1 MIQIDNG
8 FRSASAPGNR
18 RGFALAAAMF
28 CLFAA
33 TTIPVAPAS
42 AQSSE
47 QLRPLIDR
55 MERLERDIRTLNIQV
70 SRGDA
75 AVPPASGGA
84 SVPAG
89 TSGDYSFARLNVR
102 INALEDELRSMTG
115 TIESLNH
122 QIRTLNERLDKLVGD
137 VDYRLGTLEKQA
149 GRGGSAPAGDPRVSA
164 APSPPGVDTQAPSS
178 AAAQGDESRTLG
190 TLSAKDAAPALKGT
204 TPAAPQPNAQTAAKP
219 ASVLPPGT
227 AKEQYSHAFGLLRQA
242 NYEQAE
248 AALREFIKAHP
259 DDPLTGNARYW
270 LGETHYVRAEYLKAA
285 EVFAENYKLDAK
297 GAKAPDT
304 LLKLGMSLA
313 NLDKKKQAC
322 LTFDELRKRF
332 PDASAIIKS
341 TAAKERSRAG
351 CK

>member
-1 MIQIDNG
+1 MIHTDNG
-8 FRSASAPGNR
+8 FLPASPR
-18 RGFALAAAMF
+18 RWRGVASTAAVLCLSVAM
-28 CLFAA
+28 
-33 TTIPVAPAS
+33 TIPGAPAS

-84 SVPAG
+84 GPPAG
-89 TSGDYSFARLNVR
+89 ASGDYSYARLNVR

-115 TIESLNH
+115 AIEGLNH
-122 QIRTLNERLDKLVGD
+122 QIRTLSERLDKLVGD
-137 VDYRLGTLEKQA
+137 VDYRLGALEKQA
-149 GRGGSAPAGDPRVSA
+149 PRGGPAPAGEPKVGA
-164 APSPPGVDTQAPSS
+164 APSPPGVE
-178 AAAQGDESRTLG
+178 AQTPQGSPARTLG
-190 TLSAKDAAPALKGT
+190 TLSAKDAGAAPTAPQGNTETAAAPAS
-204 TPAAPQPNAQTAAKP
+204 A
-219 ASVLPPGT
+219 LPPGT
-227 AKEQYSHAFGLLRQA
+227 PKEQYSYAFGLLRQT

-248 AALREFIKAHP
+248 KALRAFIKAHP

-332 PDASAIIKS
+332 PDAPAAIKS

>member
-1 MIQIDNG
+1 MVQTDKG
-8 FRSASAPGNR
+8 FRPGSTSKSWFGIAS
-18 RGFALAAAMF
+18 AAMF
-28 CLFAA
+28 CLSAA
-33 TTIPVAPAS
+33 MAIPGAPAL

-70 SRGDA
+70 SRGDS
-75 AVPPASGGA
+75 AVPPSSGT
-84 SVPAG
+84 AG
-89 TSGDYSFARLNVR
+89 TPTGASGDYSFARLNVR

-115 TIESLNH
+115 TIEGLNH
-122 QIRTLNERLDKLVGD
+122 QIRTLSERLDKLVGD
-137 VDYRLGTLEKQA
+137 VDYRLGALEKQ
-149 GRGGSAPAGDPRVSA
+149 GPRGGPAPASEPKIGA
-164 APSPPGVDTQAPSS
+164 APSPPGVEAQAP
-178 AAAQGDESRTLG
+178 QGSESRTLG
-190 TLSAKDAAPALKGT
+190 TLSAKDAGAAPKTPAPAEPQSKAQ
-204 TPAAPQPNAQTAAKP
+204 AASP
-219 ASVLPPGT
+219 ASALPPGT
-227 AKEQYSHAFGLLRQA
+227 PKEQYSYAFGLLRQA

-248 AALREFIKAHP
+248 AALREFIKANP

-332 PDASAIIKS
+332 PDAPAIIKS

>member
-1 MIQIDNG
+1 MIQTDNG
-8 FRSASAPGNR
+8 FRPASAPR
-18 RGFALAAAMF
+18 IWRETALAAAML
-28 CLFAA
+28 CLSA
-33 TTIPVAPAS
+33 TISSAPAS
-42 AQSSE
+42 AQSGD

-75 AVPPASGGA
+75 AVPPPSGGTG
-84 SVPAG
+84 VPTG

-115 TIESLNH
+115 TIEGLNH

-137 VDYRLGTLEKQA
+137 VDYRLGALEKQA
-149 GRGGSAPAGDPRVSA
+149 RRGGPAPTGDPKTSA
-164 APSPPGVDTQAPSS
+164 APSPPGVE
-178 AAAQGDESRTLG
+178 AQTPQGSESRTLG
-190 TLSAKDAAPALKGT
+190 TLSAKDSA
-204 TPAAPQPNAQTAAKP
+204 AAKGA
-219 ASVLPPGT
+219 ASAESQPKTQSTSPGSALPPGT
-227 AKEQYSHAFGLLRQA
+227 PKEQYAYAFGLLRQA

-248 AALREFIKAHP
+248 AALREFIKANS
-259 DDPLTGNARYW
+259 DDPLSGNARYW

-332 PDASAIIKS
+332 PDAPAIIKS

>member
-1 MIQIDNG
+1 MIQTDNG
-8 FRSASAPGNR
+8 FRPASAPR
-18 RGFALAAAMF
+18 RWREIALAAAML
-28 CLFAA
+28 CLSA
-33 TTIPVAPAS
+33 TIPAAPAS

-75 AVPPASGGA
+75 AVPPPSGGTG
-84 SVPAG
+84 VPTG

-102 INALEDELRSMTG
+102 MNALEDELRSMTG
-115 TIESLNH
+115 TIEGLNH

-137 VDYRLGTLEKQA
+137 VDYRLGALEKQA
-149 GRGGSAPAGDPRVSA
+149 GRGGPAPAGDSKTGA
-164 APSPPGVDTQAPSS
+164 APPSRSESQTPPGPAS
-178 AAAQGDESRTLG
+178 QGAEPRTLG
-190 TLSAKDAAPALKGT
+190 TLSAKD
-204 TPAAPQPNAQTAAKP
+204 P
-219 ASVLPPGT
+219 ASAESQPKAQPASPGSALPPGT
-227 AKEQYSHAFGLLRQA
+227 PKEQYAYAFGLLRQA

-248 AALREFIKAHP
+248 AALREFIKGNP

-297 GAKAPDT
+297 GTKAPDT

-313 NLDKKKQAC
+313 NLDKKQQAC

-332 PDASAIIKS
+332 PDAPAIIKS

>member
-1 MIQIDNG
+1 MIQTDNG
-8 FRSASAPGNR
+8 FCPASAPR
-18 RGFALAAAMF
+18 SWRETALAAAML
-28 CLFAA
+28 CLSV
-33 TTIPVAPAS
+33 TIPNTPAS

-75 AVPPASGGA
+75 AVPPPSGSAG
-84 SVPAG
+84 VPTG

-115 TIESLNH
+115 TIEGLNH
-122 QIRTLNERLDKLVGD
+122 QIRTLSERLDKLVGD
-137 VDYRLGTLEKQA
+137 VDYRLGALEKQA
-149 GRGGSAPAGDPRVSA
+149 GRGGPAPAGDPKTSA
-164 APSPPGVDTQAPSS
+164 APSPPRVESQAPSGPAS
-178 AAAQGDESRTLG
+178 QGAEPRTLG
-190 TLSAKDAAPALKGT
+190 TLSAKD
-204 TPAAPQPNAQTAAKP
+204 PAAAKGSASAESQPKAQSTSPGSA
-219 ASVLPPGT
+219 LPPGT
-227 AKEQYSHAFGLLRQA
+227 PKEQYSYAFGLLRQA

-248 AALREFIKAHP
+248 AALREFIKANP

-332 PDASAIIKS
+332 PDAPAIIKS

>member
-1 MIQIDNG
+1 MIQTDNG
-8 FRSASAPGNR
+8 FCPASAP
-18 RGFALAAAMF
+18 RGWRETALAAAML
-28 CLFAA
+28 CLSV
-33 TTIPVAPAS
+33 TISTAPAS

-70 SRGDA
+70 SRGDS
-75 AVPPASGGA
+75 AVPPASGGTA
-84 SVPAG
+84 SAPAG
-89 TSGDYSFARLNVR
+89 ASGDYSFARLNVR

-115 TIESLNH
+115 TIEGLNH
-122 QIRTLNERLDKLVGD
+122 QIRTLGERLDKLVGD
-137 VDYRLGTLEKQA
+137 VDYRLGALEKQA
-149 GRGGSAPAGDPRVSA
+149 GRGGPAPAGDSKTGA
-164 APSPPGVDTQAPSS
+164 APPSRGESQAPSGPAS
-178 AAAQGDESRTLG
+178 QGAEPRTLG
-190 TLSAKDAAPALKGT
+190 TLSTKDSAAAKD
-204 TPAAPQPNAQTAAKP
+204 P
-219 ASVLPPGT
+219 ASVESQPKTQPASPGSALPPGT
-227 AKEQYSHAFGLLRQA
+227 PKEQYAYAFGLLRQA

-248 AALREFIKAHP
+248 AALREFIKANP

-313 NLDKKKQAC
+313 NLDKQKQAC

-332 PDASAIIKS
+332 PDAPAIIKS